1 MPKSIISNVNQER
14 AHRLLDIIRS
24 TTNHKVSDEHI
35 IIVERNPHYLS
46 LVIEQDIL
54 SLFSIPL
61 ATKKIVHAPN
71 YVSDNLDLS
80 GLIEEYGDF
89 SIHQTSPIINIV
101 GRTKGVESII
111 EKITRFLANVEY
123 SGIHHPTQLHRIA
136 VSDIYALN
144 IVTSTQES
152 CYAAKNALLSHPR
165 FRLIEEKDYVTTPKE
180 SGYKAVHHYLS
191 WNSIIPQL
199 NDLHLEIHYE
209 TLEDHIRNKQGD
221 VAHPE
226 RSHIIYSQQKL
237 RKKHHNGGY
246 KIFVFDHPLPPEQ
259 IFPQQWICT
268 RTKLS
273 PLIAGAAYYYLLKP
287 IANGDYKITSPR

>member
-14 AHRLLDIIRS
+14 AHQLLDIIRS

-35 IIVERNPHYLS
+35 IIVERNPQYLS
-46 LVIEQDIL
+46 LLIEQDIL

-89 SIHQTSPIINIV
+89 SIHQSSPIINIV
-101 GRTKGVESII
+101 GRTKGVESIV
-111 EKITRFLANVEY
+111 EKITRFLANAEY

-144 IVTSTQES
+144 IVTSTQET
-152 CYAAKNALLSHPR
+152 CYTTKNALLSHPR
-165 FRLIEEKDYVTTPKE
+165 FRLIEEKDYVTRPKE

-191 WNSIIPQL
+191 WNSAIP
-199 NDLHLEIHYE
+199 
-209 TLEDHIRNKQGD
+209 
-221 VAHPE
+221 
-226 RSHIIYSQQKL
+226 
-237 RKKHHNGGY
+237 
-246 KIFVFDHPLPPEQ
+246 
-259 IFPQQWICT
+259 
-268 RTKLS
+268 
-273 PLIAGAAYYYLLKP
+273 
-287 IANGDYKITSPR
+287 